1 MTKLQNF
8 TLFPENTFYSNRYLK
23 FLQTPLG
30 KLHQSLPFKELSK
43 LLPKKDSKAGA
54 PSRLPNEG
62 FFGLMFLKAYT
73 KLSDEK
79 LIQRINTDW
88 ALQFFCGI
96 QLRED
101 EEIKDIGMPSRIRMY
116 LGEHLEIESVQQT
129 LLSHWSDKF
138 ENTHVFFNDATAYES
153 YIKYPTDVK
162 LLWDCV
168 YWIYQLSFALCKELK
183 IKRPR
188 SKFNEQQIKQLSFQ
202 KSRKKTHKMIRKRK
216 KALLY
221 LLNKGIGQLVEVL
234 EAAES
239 NGLELEEKQAVRFI
253 YIKEV
258 YRQQKYM
265 YDNRTNTVANR
276 IVSLFKPYI
285 RPIVRGKENK
295 RVEFGAKAAVSQVD
309 GINFIDKLSFDAFN
323 EAKTLKTSILLH
335 KKRFGKCWQIG
346 IDAIYGTN
354 ENRKEMKEQGI
365 YHSLVRKGKP
375 SKNEAQEKILRSE
388 LGKERATVLEGS
400 FGNEKNHYGLNKIK
414 ARTEATE
421 IIWILFGVMCA
432 NAVRI
437 SKKQSPQPPP
447 DDEKPKQLM
456 LID

>member
-1 MTKLQNF
+1 MTNLQKF

-30 KLHQSLPFKELSK
+30 ELYQSIPFEELAK
-43 LLPKKDSKAGA
+43 LLPKKTSNAGA
-54 PSRLPNEG
+54 PNRLPIEG

-129 LLSHWSDKF
+129 LLAHWSDKL
-138 ENTHVFFNDATAYES
+138 ENTHVFLNDATAYES
-153 YIKYPTDVK
+153 YIKFPTDVK

-168 YWIYQLSFALCKELK
+168 YWIYQLIFALCKELK
-183 IKRPR
+183 KKRPR
-188 SKFNEQQIKQLSFQ
+188 SRFKEQELKQLSFQ
-202 KSRKKTHKMIRKRK
+202 KTRRKTNKMIRKRK
-216 KALLY
+216 KSLLY

-234 EAAES
+234 EAADCE
-239 NGLELEEKQAVRFI
+239 GLELDEKQAIRFI
-253 YIKEV
+253 YIKEI

-265 YDNRTNTVANR
+265 YDNHVNTIANR

-295 RVEFGAKAAVSQVD
+295 RVEFGAKAVVSQVD

-323 EAKTLKTSILLH
+323 EAKTLKDSILLH

-354 ENRKEMKEQGI
+354 ENRKAMKQQDI
-365 YHSLVRKGKP
+365 YHSLVRKGRP
-375 SKNEAQEKILRSE
+375 SQNEAQEKLLRSE

-400 FGNEKNHYGLNKIK
+400 FGNEKNHYGLNKVK

-437 SKKQSPQPPP
+437 SKKNKPKPPP
-447 DDEKPKQLM
+447 EYEPQQQLTV
-456 LID
+456 LN